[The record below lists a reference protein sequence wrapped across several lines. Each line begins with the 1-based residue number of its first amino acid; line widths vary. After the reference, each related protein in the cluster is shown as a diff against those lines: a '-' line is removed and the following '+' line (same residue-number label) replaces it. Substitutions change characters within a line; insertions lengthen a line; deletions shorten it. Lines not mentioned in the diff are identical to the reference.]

1 MNRTALDAAALSRDD
16 AIGKPFWETGWWPAA
31 ERDQV
36 RREVADAA
44 SGVFIRRDVE
54 IKDARGQSIWI
65 DFSLKPVRDP
75 VTDAPLWIIAES
87 RDLTEKRNIAAQLA
101 QSQKVE
107 ALGQLAGGIAH
118 DFNNILQAVSGAAA
132 LIERRPEDHDRTR
145 RLAQTA
151 ITAADRGA
159 SITQRLL
166 SFARRSELCAEALA
180 TATLLNNMSEL
191 LARTLG
197 TTIIVRTDVSPD
209 VPALV
214 ADQAQLETVIVNLGT
229 NARDAMPDGGSLT
242 LSAAAEH
249 VGKGDHHPVGLASGD
264 YVRLSV
270 VDNGTGID
278 AATLARVTEPF
289 FTTKPHGQGTGLGL
303 SMAKGFAEQSGG
315 ALSITSVLGKGTTVM
330 MWLRQAETD
339 VVQTHD
345 VEPDRKR
352 RVGISERILV
362 VDDDDLVRE
371 MVAGELESEGFATL
385 VASGGLEAIALLEAG
400 EIVDAMVS
408 DLSMPGMNGLTT
420 ISKARAL
427 RPRLPCFLLT
437 GYAGERAALSAEN
450 AFTLVRKPVT
460 GRALAIQIEAVL
472 QGVNK

>member
-1 MNRTALDAAALSRDD
+1 
-16 AIGKPFWETGWWPAA
+16 
-31 ERDQV
+31 
-36 RREVADAA
+36 
-44 SGVFIRRDVE
+44 
-54 IKDARGQSIWI
+54 
-65 DFSLKPVRDP
+65 
-75 VTDAPLWIIAES
+75 
-87 RDLTEKRNIAAQLA
+87 
-101 QSQKVE
+101 
-107 ALGQLAGGIAH
+107 
-118 DFNNILQAVSGAAA
+118 
-132 LIERRPEDHDRTR
+132 
-145 RLAQTA
+145 
-151 ITAADRGA
+151 
-159 SITQRLL
+159 
-166 SFARRSELCAEALA
+166 
-180 TATLLNNMSEL
+180 
-191 LARTLG
+191 
-197 TTIIVRTDVSPD
+197 
-209 VPALV
+209 
-214 ADQAQLETVIVNLGT
+214 
-229 NARDAMPDGGSLT
+229 
-242 LSAAAEH
+242 
-249 VGKGDHHPVGLASGD
+249 
-264 YVRLSV
+264 
-270 VDNGTGID
+270 
-278 AATLARVTEPF
+278 
-289 FTTKPHGQGTGLGL
+289 
-303 SMAKGFAEQSGG
+303 MAKGFAEQSGG

-330 MWLRQAETD
+330 MWLRQAGTD

-345 VEPDRKR
+345 VEPGRQR